1 MIITISFNR
10 CTNWGFMRLCFWFT
24 TFQEVID
31 MVAVVYG
38 KDSVDASSS
47 DYSLTINQSLR
58 FDEGVGAVN
67 VFDENNL
74 VDMEQEQPLLQ
85 SANVENSISKVV
97 TDMIDAIEIAVWD
110 AAF

>member
-1 MIITISFNR
+1 
-10 CTNWGFMRLCFWFT
+10 
-24 TFQEVID
+24 

-38 KDSVDASSS
+38 KDSVDASS
-47 DYSLTINQSLR
+47 DYSLIINQSLR
-58 FDEGVGAVN
+58 FDEGVGGNA
-67 VFDENNL
+67 FDENNL

-85 SANVENSISKVV
+85 SANAENSISKVV

>member
-1 MIITISFNR
+1 
-10 CTNWGFMRLCFWFT
+10 
-24 TFQEVID
+24 

-38 KDSVDASSS
+38 KDSIDASA
-47 DYSLTINQSLR
+47 DYSLNINQSLR
-58 FDEGVGAVN
+58 FDESVGAVN
-67 VFDENNL
+67 NFDENNL

-85 SANVENSISKVV
+85 SANVESAISKVV

>member
-1 MIITISFNR
+1 
-10 CTNWGFMRLCFWFT
+10 
-24 TFQEVID
+24 

-38 KDSVDASSS
+38 KDSVDGSG

-58 FDEGVGAVN
+58 FDESVGAVN
-67 VFDENNL
+67 NFDENNL

-85 SANVENSISKVV
+85 SMNVESSLSKVV